1 MSKEYLNKLKEEDY
15 IAWDNLVNDPV
26 LVGPPTGGEGCVVTI
41 LMILVVIMGC
51 VIHSVIVN

>member
-1 MSKEYLNKLKEEDY
+1 MSKEYLDKLREEDY
-15 IAWDNLVNDPV
+15 IAWDNLVNDPRFT
-26 LVGPPTGGEGCVVTI
+26 GPPTGGEGCVVTI